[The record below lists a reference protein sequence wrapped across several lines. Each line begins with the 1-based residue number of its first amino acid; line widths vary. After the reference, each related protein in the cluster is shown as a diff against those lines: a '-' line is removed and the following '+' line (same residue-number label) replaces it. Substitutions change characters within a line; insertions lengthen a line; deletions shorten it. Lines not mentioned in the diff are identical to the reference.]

1 MEPGETPLLYK
12 GIVLHSYQ
20 GVSHKKYLL
29 KPSSR
34 PNFLK
39 YVESFGNVIGVIPLE
54 EFDPESDELLSPT
67 LPSEVELRDGAQFIE
82 SLEGWKRNRTEALE
96 RQLGKALKKYA
107 LGRGHK
113 QVEVVCNLK
122 VVGPA
127 GDCRELDAVAFAG
140 ECVYVESG
148 LNVAAKVRRQANLW
162 ALWRRRIPR
171 IKN

>member
-67 LPSEVELRDGAQFIE
+67 LPSEVELRDGAQFVVITTSTDTFAE
-82 SLEGWKRNRTEALE
+82 RASLASTSSLMHI
-96 RQLGKALKKYA
+96 LLLIFHPDDKYISDKYIS
-107 LGRGHK
+107 LH
-113 QVEVVCNLK
+113 
-122 VVGPA
+122 
-127 GDCRELDAVAFAG
+127 F
-140 ECVYVESG
+140 
-148 LNVAAKVRRQANLW
+148 
-162 ALWRRRIPR
+162 
-171 IKN
+171 